1 MAHAMFPEEMG
12 VGAGDSFGSV
22 TPCSSSVASF
32 SSVQK
37 KQSVMK
43 RAATR
48 VKRAATRG
56 RIPRGAMACD
66 PGAYMAHDPGAYYMA
81 HDPAAYMIDDAAAYF
96 AHDMYS
102 EEMGVGAGDSFG
114 SVTTLSAV
122 PAALAATP
130 PTSFCGPEVNRRS
143 LEAQSQE
150 MQENKGGISSSNN
163 VISTSSSTNSSID
176 FTNIPKKLNAAFEKF
191 SEDEVYGGVMRTTT
205 FKTGEYWRKSSQPNL
220 LSSIKTKAFNMDEQ
234 KREKNKAFDLLDA
247 LSRSGS
253 LPIACAE
260 LHIIVA
266 STHSF
271 EQSVVDTVV
280 KKNVNPIEKIERSH
294 LLVASLIHD
303 VGLEKLLS
311 STHELKRIAGHSPLL
326 LENSST
332 GGLVDRK

>member
-1 MAHAMFPEEMG
+1 
-12 VGAGDSFGSV
+12 
-22 TPCSSSVASF
+22 
-32 SSVQK
+32 
-37 KQSVMK
+37 MK

-66 PGAYMAHDPGAYYMA
+66 PGAYMAHDPGAY
-81 HDPAAYMIDDAAAYF
+81 F

-102 EEMGVGAGDSFG
+102 EEMVVGAGDSFG
-114 SVTTLSAV
+114 SVTTLRAA

-130 PTSFCGPEVNRRS
+130 LTSFCGPEVNRRS

-326 LENSST
+326 LEYSST
-332 GGLVDRK
+332 GGLVDGK